1 MEMKKVKHVAIEKAP
16 KIIRNNNEID
26 ITKIEKKPFGD
37 KIVHFCD
44 VLSDNFD
51 DNDLNNFY
59 NNINNLKVYKKS
71 FKLFNSILGK
81 GREGLYKPVGN
92 KLYVAKECEDDT
104 TIYHELFHM
113 SSSFVKDK
121 LICSGFAQMNSKSHN
136 KTVGVGINE
145 GYTELLTSRYFNNG
159 KINTYLEQT
168 IMCDNLEIIVGKD
181 KMKSLYLNGDLY
193 GLVMELSKYISKE
206 EIIGFIYYSDFITNH
221 LKSNSINIEVL
232 LQCMKYIN
240 IFLINAYHRRLEK
253 SLEEKSISLKNAL
266 EKYILFLKNI
276 RTDIMIRRINYKVLN
291 IEELESYLNTNY
303 KKLVRK

>member
-1 MEMKKVKHVAIEKAP
+1 MEMKKVKHVTIEEKP
-16 KIIRNNNEID
+16 KIIRNNNEMD
-26 ITKIEKKPFGD
+26 ITEIEKKPFGN
-37 KIVHFCD
+37 KIINFYD
-44 VLSDNFD
+44 VLSNNFD

-59 NNINNLKVYKKS
+59 NNINTLKIYEKS
-71 FKLFNSILGK
+71 FKLINFILGK
-81 GREGLYKPVGN
+81 GREGLYEPVRN
-92 KLYVAKECEDDT
+92 KLCVSKECKDDT

-121 LICSGFAQMNSKSHN
+121 LICSGFAQMNNKSHN

-159 KINTYLEQT
+159 KTNTYFEQT
-168 IMCDNLEIIVGKD
+168 IICDNLERIVGKD
-181 KMKSLYLNGDLY
+181 KMKSLYLNGDLC
-193 GLVMELSKYISKE
+193 GLVMELNKYISEE

-221 LKSNSINIEVL
+221 LKGNSINIEAL

-240 IFLINAYHRRLEK
+240 IFLINAYHKKLEK
-253 SLEEKSISLKNAL
+253 SLKEKSISLKNGL

-276 RTDIMIRRINYKVLN
+276 RTDIMIRRTNYKVLD